1 MILELASNPFFG
13 IVLSVVLYLIGQK
26 LHKRWPIPIFTP
38 LVFAILSIIIL
49 LLVVDIPYETYNE
62 GGRFINIWITPAT
75 VALAIKLE
83 KNFEH
88 LRSNVVA
95 IVSGIGLG
103 VVFHTLLIVLLSLTF
118 QFNEEL
124 AATLFPKSVTTA
136 IALGVSESL
145 GGIASLT
152 VAVVVFTGV
161 LGAVVGPSLFK
172 WLKISDPVAQGIA
185 MGSSSHAMGTSKAIE
200 MGDVQGAMSGLSIV
214 LTGIAVVIIAPFGL
228 YIIQLLF

>member
-1 MILELASNPFFG
+1 MIQELASNPFFG

-26 LHKRWPIPIFTP
+26 LHTRWPIPIFTP
-38 LVFAILSIIIL
+38 LVFAILSIIVIL
-49 LLVVDIPYETYNE
+49 LVMGTPYEVYNE

-88 LRSNVVA
+88 LRSNLVA
-95 IVSGIGLG
+95 IISGISIG

-161 LGAVVGPSLFK
+161 LGAVAGPSLFK
-172 WLKISDPVAQGIA
+172 WLNITDPVAQGIA

-228 YIIQLLF
+228 YIIQLFF

>member
-185 MGSSSHAMGTSKAIE
+185 TGSSSHAMGTSKAIE

>member
-1 MILELASNPFFG
+1 LELASNPFFG

>member
-1 MILELASNPFFG
+1 MIQELASNPFFG

-38 LVFAILSIIIL
+38 LVFAILSIIVL

>member
-1 MILELASNPFFG
+1 MILELVSNPFFG

-62 GGRFINIWITPAT
+62 GGQFINIWITPAT
-75 VALAIKLE
+75 VSLAIKLE